1 MAACKDW
8 GFCRR
13 GFGSLTLPLGR
24 PAPNKTAGA
33 TGESQTTNQPFAIK
47 YVPLLLNQREIF
59 DSFEQALQ
67 LSSTDFCVAALSF
80 SQCHPQSSFPAVCLL
95 TP

>member
-47 YVPLLLNQREIF
+47 YVPLLLNQREQF
-59 DSFEQALQ
+59 DSFETALHYSAQ
-67 LSSTDFCVAALSF
+67 LFLCGCSLV
-80 SQCHPQSSFPAVCLL
+80 SQCHSQSSLTSVCLL
-95 TP
+95 TA